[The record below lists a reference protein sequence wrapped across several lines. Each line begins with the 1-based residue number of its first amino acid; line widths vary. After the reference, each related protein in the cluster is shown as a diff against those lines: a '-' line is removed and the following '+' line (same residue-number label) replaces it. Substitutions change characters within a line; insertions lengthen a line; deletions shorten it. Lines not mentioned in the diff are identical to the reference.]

1 MKKIWIL
8 LTASAIVS
16 CNSTNDNNNGADSLN
31 QAATMALQVSNAER
45 DSLLI
50 LFNDVTADLLEIKQ
64 LEQIV
69 SVPGA
74 VSEDGRSK
82 SGLRDDIMALKATL
96 QQRRQR
102 IEELEAK
109 LKSQSGKNSALQQMI
124 DNLLSQISS
133 NEATINDLT
142 NQLSMANAT
151 IANLNITVDSL
162 NDYATNER
170 ITREQVQQ
178 QNEDLINEMN
188 RCYYALGSDKELK
201 NHRILDGGFLKK
213 SKIMKSDYELSYF
226 TQADRRSLSEIPLH
240 SKKAKVLT
248 YHPQGSYSIS
258 EDASGIK
265 TLNILDPAKFW
276 QNTNFLVVKTN

>member
-8 LTASAIVS
+8 LTAAAIVS